1 MSKTIEVI
9 YYETPSHG
17 YLKVKGDDLRD
28 LKISQ
33 SFSEFS
39 YYDEENDIFY
49 LEEDSDASLFGKR
62 CELDGAEVKIT
73 NKFLDS
79 SEEDEKIRCHNN
91 AEGGDYGY
99 FGELEQ
105 NYTGLEK
112 FFGDEDDEEEDEE

>member
-1 MSKTIEVI
+1 MSKTINVTHI
-9 YYETPSHG
+9 ETPRHG

-39 YYDEENDIFY
+39 YYDGDEDIFY
-49 LEEDSDASLFGKR
+49 LEEDSDASMFSLR
-62 CELDGAEVKIT
+62 CELDGVTIVEES
-73 NKFLDS
+73 DYMD
-79 SEEDEKIRCHNN
+79 SEEEANNIKCHND

-105 NYTGLEK
+105 NIEGLEK
-112 FFGDEDDEEEDEE
+112 FFSNEDEE